1 MRPCLVGEQL
11 GVSVLLA
18 SARLLALPLGP
29 LRQSTAGY
37 SHKCHLTLND
47 NNIYLSLPL
56 PDFHFLCFFLFS
68 RSYFFPQKI
77 EQSSGGH

>member
-47 NNIYLSLPL
+47 NNIYPSISPSLSLT
-56 PDFHFLCFFLFS
+56 FTFSVSFFSLALTFS
-68 RSYFFPQKI
+68 LKK
-77 EQSSGGH
+77 